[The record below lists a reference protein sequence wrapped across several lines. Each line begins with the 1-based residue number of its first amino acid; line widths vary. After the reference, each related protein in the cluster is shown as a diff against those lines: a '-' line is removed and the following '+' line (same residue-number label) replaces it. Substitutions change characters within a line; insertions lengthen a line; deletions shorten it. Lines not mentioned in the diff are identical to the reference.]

1 MTLFWISVAGLMALA
16 IAFIILPLL
25 RKREYPTI
33 SADELNLSVFKQQ
46 VEELDNDLSVGI
58 LDQARYEAARKDL
71 EKELLTDVNGTKAQ
85 PATANTRSGRWVMSV
100 ALVIPLMSMGIYQVL
115 GSPGII
121 PQLAA
126 ASTGDTGKG
135 ASPHGQA
142 SATENLPPME
152 ELVKKL
158 AAKMES
164 QPNNME
170 GWLMLGRSY
179 MAMNQPGQ
187 AIAAYERG
195 MQVNPENVTLLL
207 AYAEALAQSSGND
220 FTGKATALVEKAY
233 QLDQKDPNTLWMMGI
248 VAYQKKDFQGAI
260 GHWEQAKGLLGPEH
274 KDLNAVDNAIDDAR
288 NQLGLGPQLPSIVQN
303 KDQPQPV
310 AGGDDHAIELII
322 KLDPNL
328 AAKANPDD
336 MVFIYA
342 KALSGPPMP
351 LAAVRKQVRDLP
363 ITVRLDDSMA
373 MMPEMKLSAFPE
385 VAVGA
390 RVSLSGNPIAKSGDL
405 EGEIKPVKPGQSGP
419 VMVIIDSIHP

>member
-1 MTLFWISVAGLMALA
+1 
-16 IAFIILPLL
+16 
-25 RKREYPTI
+25 
-33 SADELNLSVFKQQ
+33 
-46 VEELDNDLSVGI
+46 
-58 LDQARYEAARKDL
+58 
-71 EKELLTDVNGTKAQ
+71 
-85 PATANTRSGRWVMSV
+85 MSV
-100 ALVIPLMSMGIYQVL
+100 ALVIPLMAMGIYQVL
-115 GSPGII
+115 GSPEII

-126 ASTGDTGKG
+126 ASTDGTGNS

-142 SATENLPPME
+142 PATENLPPME

-158 AAKMES
+158 AAKMEK
-164 QPNNME
+164 QPDNME

-195 MQVNPENVTLLL
+195 MQVNSENATLLL

-220 FTGKATALVEKAY
+220 FTGKAASLVEKAH
-233 QLDQKDPNTLWMMGI
+233 QLNKQDPNALWMLGI

-260 GHWEQAKGLLGPEH
+260 GYWEQAKGLLGPEH

-288 NQLGLGPQLPSIVQN
+288 NQLGLGPQLPSIVQT
-303 KDQPQPV
+303 KDQPQPAV
-310 AGGDDHAIELII
+310 GGDDHAIELII

-328 AAKANPDD
+328 AAKASPDD

-351 LAAVRKQVRDLP
+351 LAAVRKQVKDLP

>member
-288 NQLGLGPQLPSIVQN
+288 NQLGLGPQLPSIVQT

>member
-1 MTLFWISVAGLMALA
+1 
-16 IAFIILPLL
+16 
-25 RKREYPTI
+25 
-33 SADELNLSVFKQQ
+33 
-46 VEELDNDLSVGI
+46 
-58 LDQARYEAARKDL
+58 
-71 EKELLTDVNGTKAQ
+71 
-85 PATANTRSGRWVMSV
+85 
-100 ALVIPLMSMGIYQVL
+100 
-115 GSPGII
+115 
-121 PQLAA
+121 
-126 ASTGDTGKG
+126 
-135 ASPHGQA
+135 
-142 SATENLPPME
+142 
-152 ELVKKL
+152 
-158 AAKMES
+158 
-164 QPNNME
+164 
-170 GWLMLGRSY
+170 MLGRSY

-195 MQVNPENVTLLL
+195 MQVNSENATLLL

-220 FTGKATALVEKAY
+220 FTGKAASLVEKAH
-233 QLDQKDPNTLWMMGI
+233 QLNKQDPNALWMLGI

-260 GHWEQAKGLLGPEH
+260 GYWEQAKGLLGPEH

-288 NQLGLGPQLPSIVQN
+288 NQLGLGPQLPSIVQT
-303 KDQPQPV
+303 KDQPQPAV
-310 AGGDDHAIELII
+310 GGDDHAIELII

-328 AAKANPDD
+328 AAKASPDD

-351 LAAVRKQVRDLP
+351 LAAVRKQVKDLP

>member
-100 ALVIPLMSMGIYQVL
+100 ALVIPLMAMGIYQVL
-115 GSPGII
+115 GSPEII

-126 ASTGDTGKG
+126 ASTDGTGNS

-142 SATENLPPME
+142 PATENLPPME

-158 AAKMES
+158 AAKMEK
-164 QPNNME
+164 QPDNME

-195 MQVNPENVTLLL
+195 MQVNSENATLLL

-220 FTGKATALVEKAY
+220 FTGKAASLVEKAH
-233 QLDQKDPNTLWMMGI
+233 QLNKQDPNALWMLGI

-260 GHWEQAKGLLGPEH
+260 GYWEQAKGLLGPEH

-288 NQLGLGPQLPSIVQN
+288 NQLGLGPQLPSIVQT
-303 KDQPQPV
+303 KDQPQPAV
-310 AGGDDHAIELII
+310 GGDDHAIELII

-328 AAKANPDD
+328 AAKASPDD

-351 LAAVRKQVRDLP
+351 LAAVRKQVKDLP